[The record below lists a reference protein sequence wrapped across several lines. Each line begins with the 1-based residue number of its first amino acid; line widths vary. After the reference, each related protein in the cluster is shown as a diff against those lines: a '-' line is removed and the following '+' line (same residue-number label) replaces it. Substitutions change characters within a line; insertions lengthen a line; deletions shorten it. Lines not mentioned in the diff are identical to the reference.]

1 MGKETRSDKWW
12 ISPFN
17 FLVYKRGWTGK
28 KMMVAFMSEVLY
40 KVALFLVV
48 CVPVIEGVK

>member
-1 MGKETRSDKWW
+1 VGKATRSDKWW